1 MFTFETLLLFL
12 VVLAVLALVV
22 LPIIIIAAN
31 LKDSRAEQE
40 ANANRSIELDRKQ
53 KEWDAVEK
61 GLAHPSTVLTP
72 EALKMRQI
80 VIINIL
86 RRLGH
91 GQMPSE
97 DSSIREVFGNLVIAG
112 HFSDIEYANVQD
124 IRTSTMLLRLDNYSR
139 EMILK

>member
-53 KEWDAVEK
+53 KEWDEVEK
-61 GLAHPSTVLTP
+61 GLAHPSTVLT
-72 EALKMRQI
+72 
-80 VIINIL
+80 
-86 RRLGH
+86 
-91 GQMPSE
+91 
-97 DSSIREVFGNLVIAG
+97 
-112 HFSDIEYANVQD
+112 
-124 IRTSTMLLRLDNYSR
+124 
-139 EMILK
+139 

>member
-31 LKDSRAEQE
+31 LKDSRSEQE

-72 EALKMRQI
+72 EALKMRSI
-80 VIINIL
+80 VISNIL

-91 GQMPSE
+91 GQMPVE
-97 DSSIREVFGNLVIAG
+97 DSSVRELFGSLVMAG
-112 HFSDIEYANVQD
+112 HFSDIDCVDVQN
-124 IRTSTMLLRLDNYSR
+124 IRTSTMLLRLDSYSR
-139 EMILK
+139 EIILK